1 MDREIEHM
9 KDTINKARI
18 SGEAELIANREYLQ
32 RIVNYLDTLNREN
45 SRLRELCDKYEE
57 EHNTTF
63 DIWKRDM
70 ARIEKAR
77 AKINNMFDRGDE
89 TTIIDDL
96 LELDHILK
104 GDDDEWQRKN
114 TKRDAKMENQHSVA
128 VGNATQLTNT

>member
-9 KDTINKARI
+9 KDTINRARI
-18 SGEAELIANREYLQ
+18 NGEAELVANREYLQ
-32 RIVNYLDTLNREN
+32 RIVNYLDTLRREN
-45 SRLRELCDKYEE
+45 RRIRELCDKYEE

-104 GDDDEWQRKN
+104 GEEDE
-114 TKRDAKMENQHSVA
+114 
-128 VGNATQLTNT
+128 

>member
-1 MDREIEHM
+1 MDREIQHM
-9 KDTINKARI
+9 KETINKARI

-45 SRLRELCDKYEE
+45 SRLRELCGKYEE

-104 GDDDEWQRKN
+104 GDDDE
-114 TKRDAKMENQHSVA
+114 
-128 VGNATQLTNT
+128 